1 MISILSRYECVV
13 YMFTEQIVLPNR
25 IFCVVL
31 QYMETIRQTVVENL
45 KQLAH
50 APSIQMVERVR
61 PWQPETKSKN
71 EGDPDVR
78 ETAEEKDQR

>member
-1 MISILSRYECVV
+1 
-13 YMFTEQIVLPNR
+13 
-25 IFCVVL
+25 
-31 QYMETIRQTVVENL
+31 METIRQTVVENL

-78 ETAEEKDQR
+78 ETAEEKDQSRMFMMGFSLKHANCSLQYQS